1 MARNPHGLSRSN
13 GYGTASGLRPDG
25 FDAPS
30 EPTGSVDHLRQ
41 APMLTSIHAGDAG
54 THPAGAQVNL
64 PGSNGDSS
72 TSGSR
77 PSPIAA
83 STFPV

>member
-1 MARNPHGLSRSN
+1 MARNPSGLSRSN
-13 GYGTASGLRPDG
+13 GYGTASGLRPDA
-25 FDAPS
+25 FDAPFES
-30 EPTGSVDHLRQ
+30 IGSVDHLRQ
-41 APMLTSIHAGDAG
+41 APMLISIHASDAPIN
-54 THPAGAQVNL
+54 PAGAQTNL

-77 PSPIAA
+77 PSTIAA